1 MGTNNIDYSTLT
13 VTNVAQVVSTAASP
27 AMVSQAKGAMMSVE
41 TAPIRWRD
49 DGTAPT
55 STEGHLLMPGD
66 ILNFNSWTV
75 PYQNWKEVLRA
86 IQVIRTGTDNGLL
99 KISWYD

>member
-13 VTNVAQVVSTAASP
+13 VTNSAQVVSTAASP
-27 AMVSQAKGAMMSVE
+27 AMVSQAQGAVMTVE
-41 TAPIRWRD
+41 TAPIRYRD

-66 ILNFNSWTV
+66 VLKYDSWTV
-75 PYQNWKEVLRA
+75 PSQNWKQVLRA
-86 IQVIRTGTDNGLL
+86 LQVIRTGTDNGLL
-99 KISWYD
+99 KISWFD